1 MTTPDSEPIEVD
13 VALAERYAEFYP
25 EIKRVARARL
35 HASGGVTGLDTT
47 ALVHEGFLRLSE
59 RAALRGGSRG
69 EFFAYVGQVLR
80 SVVIDH
86 VRSATRDKRGGG
98 RVQVTLTTALD
109 LPSAPDQAVDL
120 VALDQ
125 ALRRMQAIDRNLYE
139 LFEAQVFGGLSIA
152 ELARLREVTPRT
164 IDRELLKARALL
176 AEVLA

>member
-1 MTTPDSEPIEVD
+1 MEVD
-13 VALAERYAEFYP
+13 AALAGRYAEFYP

-35 HASGGVTGLDTT
+35 HSVGGVTGLDTT

-86 VRSATRDKRGGG
+86 VRSVSRDKRGGG
-98 RVQVTLTTALD
+98 QLRVTLNTALD
-109 LPSAPDQAVDL
+109 LGGSADQAVDL

-125 ALRRMQAIDRNLYE
+125 ALRRMRSIDSGLYE

-152 ELARLREVTPRT
+152 ELAQLRGVTPRT